1 MQGLP
6 HGAILQQRVPTSALE
21 SRRAQTRMQAIEK
34 KERKKQKLNIHT
46 ERKNSKFKIITVPQT
61 GLGVG

>member
-1 MQGLP
+1 
-6 HGAILQQRVPTSALE
+6 V
-21 SRRAQTRMQAIEK
+21 QAIEK
-34 KERKKQKLNIHT
+34 KEKQKLNIHT